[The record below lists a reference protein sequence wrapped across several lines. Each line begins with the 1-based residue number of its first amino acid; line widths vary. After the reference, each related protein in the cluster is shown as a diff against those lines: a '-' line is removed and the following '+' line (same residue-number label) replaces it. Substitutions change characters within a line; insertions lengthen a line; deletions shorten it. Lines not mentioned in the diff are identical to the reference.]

1 MAVTSVEERLTTIEQ
16 ELALLKQQLATDK
29 PQTTMPWWEQRFG
42 AFANS
47 EGSWGSNSG
56 LGVSIA
62 RRFARKTMRKR
73 PDVSAEHGQPLLD
86 SPTISQVVPSGKR

>member
-16 ELALLKQQLATDK
+16 ELALLKQQLAIDK

-47 EGSWGSNSG
+47 EGYGEATR
-56 LGVSIA
+56 LGREYREA
-62 RRFARKTMRKR
+62 LR
-73 PDVSAEHGQPLLD
+73 PEDNEEAA
-86 SPTISQVVPSGKR
+86 